1 MELSYKPVETERK
14 VETRK
19 EYICHGASGGG
30 TLVYCRSF
38 WIIFSSTPFFD
49 LPFSG
54 RGVGGVCLVIHFG
67 DAQEYTQMTTGLGP
81 YPGKEPPCSQ
91 VLWIPGIWTHGRVL
105 LGPNALILSAE
116 RAKVT
121 LPECLVFFL
130 PRSLTS

>member
-19 EYICHGASGGG
+19 EYIHHGGSGGG
-30 TLVYCRSF
+30 TLVYCRGF
-38 WIIFSSTPFFD
+38 WIIFLLLPFFD
-49 LPFSG
+49 G
-54 RGVGGVCLVIHFG
+54 RGGGGGVCLIIHFG
-67 DAQEYTQMTTGLGP
+67 DAQGYTQMTTGLGP
-81 YPGKEPPCSQ
+81 YSRKEPPCSQ

-116 RAKVT
+116 RATVT